1 MIPILPNTDLA
12 SRSHKLGLSKTGDWG
27 HFGVSYSEI
36 ESTFGV
42 PFHGDDHSD
51 HDDDHDDDHGDDHDD
66 DHGDHD
72 DDHGDDHGD
81 DHDEHEGER
90 IFLEYGSKD

>member
-1 MIPILPNTDLA
+1 MA
-12 SRSHKLGLSKTGDWG
+12 FR
-27 HFGVSYSEI
+27 FSEI

-66 DHGDHD
+66 DHGDDHD
-72 DDHGDDHGD
+72 DDPAMTTMMTMAMY
-81 DHDEHEGER
+81 DEHEGER
-90 IFLEYGSKD
+90 IFSNTDSKTIDLDGSFNLNLRGAE